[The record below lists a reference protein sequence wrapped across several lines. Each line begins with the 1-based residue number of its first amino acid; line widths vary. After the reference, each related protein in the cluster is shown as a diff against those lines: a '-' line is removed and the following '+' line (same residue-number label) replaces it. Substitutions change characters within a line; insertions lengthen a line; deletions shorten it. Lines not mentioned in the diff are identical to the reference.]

1 MVRRGTWRGRGSEA
15 VEKAEPMMAMARR
28 MRKMAGRAVRREVK
42 ALGAPPAVAHALTP
56 AAMPAGLVATEA
68 TVRTARAAAA
78 A

>member
-1 MVRRGTWRGRGSEA
+1 MV
-15 VEKAEPMMAMARR
+15 EPMMAMARR
-28 MRKMAGRAVRREVK
+28 TSTMAGRAVRREVK

-68 TVRTARAAAA
+68 MVRTARAAAA